1 MIRISK
7 AILEK
12 HPDWRDKFWQFVRFG
27 VVGTISSAIHYGVYC
42 LVLLVANANISFTA
56 GYAVGFV
63 CNYFLTTFFTFRSKP
78 SSHNAIGFGFSHLI
92 NYLLE
97 IGLLN
102 LFLWVGAGELL
113 APILVMIIVVP
124 INFLILHFVYIY
136 KGEEITLFNPFHLI
150 HKKKRLL

>member
-1 MIRISK
+1 MIIRINK
-7 AILEK
+7 ALLDK
-12 HPDWRDKFWQFVRFG
+12 HPDWQEKFWQFVRFTI
-27 VVGTISSAIHYGVYC
+27 VGTVSSLIHYGVYC
-42 LVLLVANANISFTA
+42 LVLMTANANISFTA

-78 SSHNAIGFGFSHLI
+78 SSKNAVGFSFSHLI

-102 LFLWVGAGELL
+102 LFLWIGAGEFL
-113 APILVMIIVVP
+113 APLMVLIIVVP

-136 KGEEITLFNPFHLI
+136 KRN
-150 HKKKRLL
+150 K

>member
-1 MIRISK
+1 MWKKYYTMTKISK
-7 AILEK
+7 AIFDR

-27 VVGTISSAIHYGVYC
+27 VVGTVSSAIHYGVYC

-56 GYAVGFV
+56 GYAVGFI

-78 SSHNAIGFGFSHLI
+78 SSRNAVGFGFSHLI

-102 LFLWVGAGELL
+102 LFLGIGAGELL

-136 KGEEITLFNPFHLI
+136 KGR
-150 HKKKRLL
+150 K

>member
-27 VVGTISSAIHYGVYC
+27 VVGTISSAIDYGVYC

-102 LFLWVGAGELL
+102 LFLWIGAGELL

-136 KGEEITLFNPFHLI
+136 KGR
-150 HKKKRLL
+150 K